1 MPQTVSTV
9 PAVLEALVAAARRV
23 LPGVQVVDGQPLAAD
38 QEIIC
43 VGFTGEPG
51 ETSVENVRT
60 REQVTL
66 DPDRESYEITCL
78 VAVLRGEADA
88 AAVRARVYE
97 MVSILAGEL
106 ATDPTLG
113 GVCGRTQLTTEDLAQ
128 EQTTKGAQAVVRFV
142 ITVDA
147 WTY

>member
-1 MPQTVSTV
+1 MSTV

-23 LPGVQVVDGQPLAAD
+23 LPDVQVVDGQPLAASPD
-38 QEIIC
+38 ILCI
-43 VGFTGEPG
+43 GFTGEPG
-51 ETSVENVRT
+51 EPAVESTRT

-78 VAVLRGEADA
+78 AAVLRGETDTAT
-88 AAVRARVYE
+88 VRALVYE
-97 MVSILAGEL
+97 MVNVLADEL

-113 GVCGRTQLTTEDLAQ
+113 GVCGRTQITTEDLAQ

-142 ITVDA
+142 IAVDA